1 MILRRKSM
9 EVHNIIMLVVH
20 LYHFCLSKHFPIS
33 LGATAPSLSV
43 STFWGYFFSTFLVL
57 IPSILSASPHSIAM
71 STDNFPK
78 KKSRTTQCSLQACLL
93 TFHALHT
100 KNKTPNQTKTQHT
113 DPYKVTVNF
122 IFH

>member
-1 MILRRKSM
+1 M
-9 EVHNIIMLVVH
+9 EVHNIIILVVN

-57 IPSILSASPHSIAM
+57 FPSILSASPHSIAM

-78 KKSRTTQCSLQACLL
+78 KKKQNYPVFLAGLSVNLSCSSYKKQNPKPNENPTHRPLQSNC
-93 TFHALHT
+93 
-100 KNKTPNQTKTQHT
+100 
-113 DPYKVTVNF
+113 
-122 IFH
+122 